1 MVYFKMRKILLLLMP
16 LLCSAKNLTLE
27 SRINPPARELMDVEI
42 VGDIMMIPGNLDGY
56 DFYNI
61 SDPKNPT
68 HLANIE
74 VPMGNRALSGFWVA
88 ATEEIAYFSSRTKG
102 NGSAIV
108 NYSNPSNPIM
118 IGSLSFAGSNV
129 NNPSLEGLAV
139 SNGQLAVAAHED
151 GVFIFNID
159 DPENPELSYER
170 PCENAWDVAFIDL
183 NHIVIGNGESG
194 IILEEIYC
202 ESDSCSGASF
212 ETLGAVKDV
221 EIRDSLL
228 FIAEGSDGVSIYNV
242 SDIDNPVFLDSY
254 NTEGMTNK
262 IAVFDTYKIAVSDWL
277 GVKILEWTGESL
289 ELVGYK
295 STGKR
300 TMAIA
305 ARDSMIYSAEWQHL
319 QTFTFGDIEDADID
333 IGSWDIAYPALEIGE
348 SDTFNLVVENNG
360 QFPLG
365 FSTPFINHSDFNVLN
380 FPEYLDIE
388 ETTLSQIVY
397 TRSNQNASGV
407 MQITSN
413 DPDESVIEVQL
424 VGNYDGGIV
433 GVEAPDFSLPI
444 VANGAGS
451 FTLSNHQG
459 QVVVLAFFAPG

>member
-1 MVYFKMRKILLLLMP
+1 
-16 LLCSAKNLTLE
+16 
-27 SRINPPARELMDVEI
+27 VE
-42 VGDIMMIPGNLDGY
+42 V
-56 DFYNI
+56 
-61 SDPKNPT
+61 
-68 HLANIE
+68 
-74 VPMGNRALSGFWVA
+74 
-88 ATEEIAYFSSRTKG
+88 
-102 NGSAIV
+102 
-108 NYSNPSNPIM
+108 
-118 IGSLSFAGSNV
+118 
-129 NNPSLEGLAV
+129 
-139 SNGQLAVAAHED
+139 
-151 GVFIFNID
+151 
-159 DPENPELSYER
+159 
-170 PCENAWDVAFIDL
+170 
-183 NHIVIGNGESG
+183 
-194 IILEEIYC
+194 
-202 ESDSCSGASF
+202 
-212 ETLGAVKDV
+212 
-221 EIRDSLL
+221 RDSLL

-262 IAVFDTYKIAVSDWL
+262 IAVFDTNKIAVSDWL

-365 FSTPFINHSDFNVLN
+365 FGTPFINHSDFNVLD